1 MGTWS
6 LNPLVWF
13 DRARDGSEACA
24 LVGLLHFLAFGLA
37 LGLML
42 FDHREILGIN
52 VWIKPAKFLI
62 STGIYLWT
70 IGWLLNYVE
79 SPIVARSSLGT
90 IASLLLILEN
100 AAVIMQAIRGERS
113 HFNISTAFNGAI
125 FSLMGVLIAINTIT
139 LIVLLWWF
147 LANPA
152 PMPAGAL
159 WGCRLG
165 VLLAVLA
172 SVEGGFMAASMA
184 HTVGG
189 ADGSPGVPFFNW
201 SKQAGDLRISHFIG
215 LHGLQVLPLAGFWL
229 SEIGASAGVFL
240 IAIAQYGAFALTF
253 LQAVAKKPL
262 FF

>member
-6 LNPLVWF
+6 INPLVWF
-13 DRARDGSEACA
+13 SRARDGSEACA
-24 LVGLLHFLAFGLA
+24 LIGMLHLVALIVVLL
-37 LGLML
+37 LML
-42 FDHREILGIN
+42 VDHRELLGVN
-52 VWIKPAKFLI
+52 VWLKPAKFFI
-62 STGIYLWT
+62 STIFYLWT

-79 SPIVARSSLGT
+79 APIVARSSLGT
-90 IASLLLILEN
+90 IVSFLLLLEN
-100 AAVIMQAIRGERS
+100 VSVVMQAARGVRS
-113 HFNISTAFNGAI
+113 HFNISTAFNAGVFGA
-125 FSLMGVLIAINTIT
+125 MGVLIAINT
-139 LIVLLWWF
+139 LALVVLLWWF
-147 LANPA
+147 LAKPA

-184 HTVGG
+184 HTVGAVDGG
-189 ADGSPGVPFFNW
+189 AGVPFFNW
-201 SKQAGDLRISHFIG
+201 SKQAGDLRVSHFIG

-229 SEIGASAGVFL
+229 SEVGASAGVFL
-240 IAIAQYGAFALTF
+240 VALGHYGLFAITF